1 MKYNILKAYNILFAV
16 LVFFIP
22 LNGKFTAVPNILL
35 IVLGPLFIIIYRQGL
50 FKINQFKTESTLFF
64 ILVLFTLLI
73 SLFKGNI
80 NSDID
85 LFGRY
90 GLTLLFFALSFPI
103 VNLKYVKYATI
114 FSCLIMAVY
123 TLLLSVIYIWQN
135 DSFNISV
142 GEEIKDLLITER
154 LYTGFFSAMSFLFS
168 WTFISSLNKRE
179 RIFNYFNLLLM
190 LAFVLV
196 ISSRMA
202 LLIMISISIYRF
214 SVFSKNKKSFI
225 VFFSGLT
232 IIVLMFV
239 LNPNLSNRFFH
250 LDKNKGMVENF
261 KNWEPRLVIWS
272 CAKDL
277 LQNDEYNLLSGYG
290 SETIVNK
297 KLVERY
303 AERISKKLRRNY
315 FLKKRFNPH
324 NQYFSFL
331 LSYGLISLILYLVI
345 IFYSIKLSNKNFL
358 IGGMILSVI
367 LFGLIESFF
376 ERQMGGYI
384 FGLFLIIITK
394 TQTRTNTFD
403 TQKSIG

>member
-1 MKYNILKAYNILFAV
+1 MKYNILNAYNILFAV

-35 IVLGPLFIIIYRQGL
+35 IVLAPLFIIIYRQGL
-50 FKINQFKTESTLFF
+50 FKINQFKTESTLFI

-73 SLFKGNI
+73 TLFKGNI

-90 GLTLLFFALSFPI
+90 GLTLLFFTLSFPI

-123 TLLLSVIYIWQN
+123 TLLLSGIYVWQN

-179 RIFNYFNLLLM
+179 RIFNYFNLFLM

-196 ISSRMA
+196 ISSRIA
-202 LLIMISISIYRF
+202 LLIMIAISVYRF
-214 SVFSKNKKSFI
+214 STFSKNKKSFI
-225 VFFSGLT
+225 SFFSGL
-232 IIVLMFV
+232 IFIVLMFV

-250 LDKNKGMVENF
+250 LDKSKGMVENF

-277 LQNDEYNLLSGYG
+277 LQNDKYNLLSGYG

-303 AERISKKLRRNY
+303 AEMISKKQRRNY

-358 IGGMILSVI
+358 IGGMILSVF

-384 FGLFLIIITK
+384 FGLFLIIMTK